1 MCVSVTAFEFVE
13 WFLCNVQLCVKDA
26 SNFDSEFATE
36 KPILSPTNDELLKTV
51 NQAMF
56 KGFSFSYGDWL

>member
-1 MCVSVTAFEFVE
+1 VQRFV
-13 WFLCNVQLCVKDA
+13 NDA

-36 KPILSPTNDELLKTV
+36 EPILSPTNDELLKTV